1 MGIIGQELSDLLLL
15 ALKEN
20 LMLRADKSKYS
31 HILDLRGKQNADN
44 YLRAGWEVL
53 GTYAGLSPLG
63 KGQTTLTYRLGW
75 PIGAGEPLRPEI
87 DERQLEP
94 GPSAN

>member
-1 MGIIGQELSDLLLL
+1 MS
-15 ALKEN
+15 
-20 LMLRADKSKYS
+20 RTS
-31 HILDLRGKQNADN
+31 RGSGRSGCQLFSRYGRNGWKVADN

-53 GTYAGLSPLG
+53 GIYAGLSPLG

-75 PIGAGEPLRPEI
+75 SHGTGEPVRPEI

-94 GPSAN
+94 GPSANQVLLHPPKIH